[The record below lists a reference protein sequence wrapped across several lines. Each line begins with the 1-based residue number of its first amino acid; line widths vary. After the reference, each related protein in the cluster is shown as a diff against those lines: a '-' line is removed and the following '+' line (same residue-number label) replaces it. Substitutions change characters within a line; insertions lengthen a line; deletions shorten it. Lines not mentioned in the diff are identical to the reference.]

1 MDDHEHNHH
10 LHIGLELTSA
20 VVKLILTVNDIIK
33 KLLTPRS
40 VYTSMFFGVLCYLIL
55 KQLPIPQ
62 LLNSICS
69 SLFGFWFGEQSAKRQ
84 MEVMKNGNKEYKE
97 VS

>member
-1 MDDHEHNHH
+1 MDEHKQH
-10 LHIGLELTSA
+10 LHIGLEVISVIA
-20 VVKLILTVNDIIK
+20 KLIFTVNDIMK

-40 VYTSMFFGVLCYLIL
+40 VYTSAFFGTLCYLIL

>member
-1 MDDHEHNHH
+1 MDEHKQH
-10 LHIGLELTSA
+10 LHIGLELTAA
-20 VVKLILTVNDIIK
+20 VVRLILTVNDIIK

-40 VYTSMFFGVLCYLIL
+40 VYTSAFFGTLCYLIL

-84 MEVMKNGNKEYKE
+84 MEVMKNGNKEE
-97 VS
+97 H

>member
-1 MDDHEHNHH
+1 MSNH
-10 LHIGLELTSA
+10 IFDGLIAA
-20 VVKLILTVNDIIK
+20 VSKLILTFNNVLA

-40 VYTSMFFGVLCYLIL
+40 IYTSVFFGTLCYLIL

-84 MEVMKNGNKEYKE
+84 MEVMKNDKTNIEKT
-97 VS
+97 S